1 MLRLLLIS
9 VLLLPGVLLAT
20 APQPSG
26 AAHKSLAVPV
36 PPATPEAM
44 RYYRSGNVLWTAF
57 TLLEILIPGIW
68 AFSGWSA
75 RLRTLAQR
83 IGRRWFFTIAV
94 YYVLFTLITF
104 LVMLPLDYYAGFVRQ
119 HAYGMSN
126 QSLLKWAE
134 DTLKQLAL
142 NLLAGCLLLW
152 IPYWFLVRAPRRW
165 WLYTGL
171 LVPPLLV
178 LVMLILPIWIDP
190 LFNRFSPIKDPRLEA
205 KIVALARRAGIEHGR
220 IFEVDK
226 SVDTNTENAYVTG
239 LWGTQRIVLWD
250 TLLALRPAGA
260 DVRPGPRD
268 GPLRNAPRPAN
279 DPRRLGGGAPGPVP
293 RPPAGRPADPPV
305 SRWLGFGQ
313 LADVAS
319 LPLLVMLLSLVS
331 LGIRPAVLAY
341 SRYQEHQADAFGLE
355 LTGNRQ
361 AAARALVK
369 LQQDNLGNPRP
380 GPIYMTL
387 RATHPSIGQRID
399 FVKGVSCALHNL
411 PGGLIMAL
419 SSSEGGPFPPKGG
432 KRVGFAEVVGRQLQQ
447 GFGTAFGPEFSVP
460 LTRRLI
466 CLMVDSMWLLVIG
479 SPSRRYR
486 S

>member
-1 MLRLLLIS
+1 MPRLLIS
-9 VLLLPGVLLAT
+9 SALILAAFLSILPRPA
-20 APQPSG
+20 G
-26 AAHKSLAVPV
+26 ASEPNASPAVKTTQEEAGGHKPVAVPV
-36 PPATPEAM
+36 PPASPEAM
-44 RYYRSGNVLWTAF
+44 RYYRSGNVLWTVF

-126 QSLLKWAE
+126 QSLLKWGE

-142 NLLAGCLLLW
+142 NLLAGCLVLW
-152 IPYWFLVRAPRRW
+152 IPYWFLARTPRRW

-190 LFNRFSPIKDPRLEA
+190 LFNRFGPVKDRRLEE

-226 SVDTNTENAYVTG
+226 SVDTKAENAYVTG
-239 LWGTQRIVLWD
+239 LWCTQRIVLWD
-250 TLLALRPAGA
+250 TLLSRFDEQELMFVLGHEMGHYVMHHVLRTILVASAAVLLGLYLVHRA
-260 DVRPGPRD
+260 A
-268 GPLRNAPRPAN
+268 GPLVRRFS
-279 DPRRLGGGAPGPVP
+279 RRLGFA
-293 RPPAGRPADPPV
+293 
-305 SRWLGFGQ
+305 Q

-331 LGIRPAVLAY
+331 LGIRPVVLAY

-355 LTGNRQ
+355 LTGDRQ
-361 AAARALVK
+361 AAAHALVK

-380 GPIYMTL
+380 GPIYMTF
-387 RATHPSIGQRID
+387 RATHPSLGQRID
-399 FVKGVSCALHNL
+399 FCNSG
-411 PGGLIMAL
+411 
-419 SSSEGGPFPPKGG
+419 E
-432 KRVGFAEVVGRQLQQ
+432 
-447 GFGTAFGPEFSVP
+447 
-460 LTRRLI
+460 
-466 CLMVDSMWLLVIG
+466 
-479 SPSRRYR
+479 
-486 S
+486 

>member
-1 MLRLLLIS
+1 MPRLLMIS
-9 VLLLPGVLLAT
+9 ALLLAGPILSML
-20 APQPSG
+20 PQP
-26 AAHKSLAVPV
+26 AAGHEPNASPAVTTTQAVAAGPKSPAVSV
-36 PPATPEAM
+36 PPASPEAM
-44 RYYRSGNVLWTAF
+44 RYYRSGNVLWTVF

-75 RLRTLAQR
+75 RLRTLAR
-83 IGRRWFFTIAV
+83 RVGRRWFFTITV

-126 QSLLKWAE
+126 QSLLKWTE
-134 DTLKQLAL
+134 DALKQLAL
-142 NLLAGCLLLW
+142 NLLAGCLVLW
-152 IPYWFLVRAPRRW
+152 IPYALLARAPRRW

-171 LVPPLLV
+171 LVPPALV

-190 LFNRFSPIKDPRLEA
+190 LFNHFGPIKDRRLEE

-226 SVDTNTENAYVTG
+226 SVDTKAENAYVTG

-250 TLLALRPAGA
+250 TLLARFDEQELMFVLGHEMGHYVMHHVLRTIFIASAAVLLGLYLVHRLA
-260 DVRPGPRD
+260 
-268 GPLRNAPRPAN
+268 GPLIRRCSG
-279 DPRRLGGGAPGPVP
+279 RLG
-293 RPPAGRPADPPV
+293 
-305 SRWLGFGQ
+305 FQQ

-331 LGIRPAVLAY
+331 LGIRPLVLAY
-341 SRYQEHQADAFGLE
+341 SRYQEHQADAFGLA
-355 LTGNRQ
+355 LTGDRQ

-399 FVKGVSCALHNL
+399 FVSACREAAPPL
-411 PGGLIMAL
+411 PPG
-419 SSSEGGPFPPKGG
+419 EGRGEGEL
-432 KRVGFAEVVGRQLQQ
+432 R
-447 GFGTAFGPEFSVP
+447 
-460 LTRRLI
+460 
-466 CLMVDSMWLLVIG
+466 WLKHL
-479 SPSRRYR
+479 
-486 S
+486 